1 MPMIVM
7 KVTQTATGEI
17 EIEIEVEVEIK
28 GHSLRQKLKI

>member
-7 KVTQTATGEI
+7 KVTQTTTGEI
-17 EIEIEVEVEIK
+17 EIEIEIK

>member
-7 KVTQTATGEI
+7 KVTQTTTGEI
-17 EIEIEVEVEIK
+17 EIEIK

>member
-7 KVTQTATGEI
+7 KVTQTTTGEI
-17 EIEIEVEVEIK
+17 EIEIEVEIK